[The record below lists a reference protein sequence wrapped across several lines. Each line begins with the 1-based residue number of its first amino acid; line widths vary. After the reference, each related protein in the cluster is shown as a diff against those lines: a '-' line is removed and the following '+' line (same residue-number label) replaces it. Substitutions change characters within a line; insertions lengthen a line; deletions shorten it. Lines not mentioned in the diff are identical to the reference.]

1 MTRAIVVVAIVL
13 GALVLLFLLFMSWLN
28 KKRLCA
34 RFRANNVI
42 VFGRKGKGKD
52 LIFQEVI
59 RKRGERYRANIDYGY
74 DLVEI
79 VDGRYCNVDPNTYK
93 DFIEGSVQKI
103 EKAPDSE
110 GVDVYFSDAGIMFPS
125 QMDSA
130 LHKQFPSFPIYY
142 ALSRH
147 LYGNNVHCNTQALGR
162 VWKALREQADYYVR
176 ADGIIRLPFFLVA
189 RFTTYTK
196 YETACRDEDVVKIRL
211 FNKFSKAETDT
222 MNASRGEVKKGFFFI
237 RKRSIKYDTRYFHR
251 VLFGRRAPKPKP
263 SRLRVLFSRVFKAL
277 KPKKR
282 G

>member
-1 MTRAIVVVAIVL
+1 MTRIIIIVL
-13 GALVLLFLLFMSWLN
+13 AVFLVGATLVLLFLSWLN

-59 RKRGERYRANIDYGY
+59 HKRGERYRANIDYGY
-74 DLVEI
+74 KLVEI
-79 VDGRYCNVDPNTYK
+79 IDGRYCNVDPNTYV

-103 EKAPDSE
+103 EKKPDSE

-130 LHKQFPSFPIYY
+130 LHKRFPSFPIYY

-147 LYGNNVHCNTQALGR
+147 LYGNNVHCNTQALPR

-176 ADGIIRLPFFLVA
+176 ADGIIKLPFVIVA

-196 YETACRDEDVVKIRL
+196 YETACRDEDVAKTRL

-222 MNASRGEVKKGFFFI
+222 LNASRGEVKKGFFFI

-263 SRLRVLFSRVFKAL
+263 SRLRVLISRIFKAR